1 MQEGKNKKDVV
12 MLAALYFDL
21 QKNVNFNVF
30 QKIFARLKPS
40 AIAKCGFEEYFND
53 DLDQAKVILILDS
66 YLTERQKGNIK
77 I

>member
-12 MLAALYFDL
+12 MLVARYFDL

-40 AIAKCGFEEYFND
+40 AIAKCDF
-53 DLDQAKVILILDS
+53 
-66 YLTERQKGNIK
+66 
-77 I
+77 